1 MTRSISVVSLTLSG
15 TLSFAFSVALSGALA
30 FGLALVSVAFAPQAQ
45 AAPAPEPWAFWQAS
59 NDESD
64 AVIDH
69 SLWQSV
75 LDAHLKP
82 SDDGVNRFAYKDLA
96 AAGSTQLDDYLAQMA
111 KLDPREYN
119 LAEQQAF
126 WINVYNALTVKEVLK
141 YPSKKSILRMG
152 AKFFAIGPW
161 DDKVYKVAGEDL
173 SLNDIEHRILRPIYK
188 DQRVHYAVNC
198 ASIGCPN
205 LGGKVFTGA
214 GLDAQLTAAE
224 ENYLSHERGVTF
236 TSTGRLKLS
245 QIFEWYG
252 SDFADDEE
260 GVVAYI
266 AEHHPTLGD
275 KIKAYDGRVKY
286 DYDWDLNTAN

>member
-1 MTRSISVVSLTLSG
+1 VTRLILVLSLVIGSVSAV
-15 TLSFAFSVALSGALA
+15 
-30 FGLALVSVAFAPQAQ
+30 FAPLVQ
-45 AAPAPEPWAFWQAS
+45 AAPAPEPWAFWQEV
-59 NDESD
+59 NPESE

-75 LDAHLKP
+75 LDAHLKASP
-82 SDDGVNRFAYKDLA
+82 DGINRFAYKDIA
-96 AAGSTQLDDYLAQMA
+96 AAGSSQLDEYLAQMA
-111 KLDPREYN
+111 QLDPREYN

-126 WINVYNALTVKEVLK
+126 WINVYNALTIKEVLK
-141 YPSKKSILRMG
+141 YPKKKSILRMG
-152 AKFFAIGPW
+152 ARFFAIGPW
-161 DDKVYKVAGEDL
+161 DDTIYQVAGQDL
-173 SLNDIEHRILRPIYK
+173 TLNDIEHRILRPIYE

-205 LGGKVFTGA
+205 LSAKVFTGA
-214 GLDAQLTAAE
+214 ELDAQLDSAE
-224 ENYLSHERGVTF
+224 ENYLSHDRGVTF
-236 TSTGRLKLS
+236 TSKGNLKLS

-275 KIKAYDGRVKY
+275 KIKAHSGKVKY
-286 DYDWDLNTAN
+286 AYDWDLNTAN